1 MTSLRSCRATRAR
14 SVTATK
20 GYFARR
26 SAARN
31 AFLVR
36 DLFRHG
42 NLAMTGL
49 YVNRAAD
56 PVRTLSD

>member
-1 MTSLRSCRATRAR
+1 
-14 SVTATK
+14 
-20 GYFARR
+20 
-26 SAARN
+26 
-31 AFLVR
+31 VR
-36 DLFRHG
+36 DLFRHS